1 MTGPDRDL
9 PQPTGGSTPVPQ
21 PVTDRDAD
29 RTARTAD
36 GPGRPPAPGSPGSRI
51 ADSDADTTI
60 VHRREL
66 SGGATTGAG
75 QADESAGGTHGSA
88 APAAAGAERTATSS
102 GYSYSADPASAPPT
116 RSYPTTGA
124 ADDDIYGTG
133 SSSPVSNYAT
143 APDQGTGRGGFF
155 SQRPQSAQPE
165 LAPAKSR
172 VLQNIGGAIL
182 GLLLTLGLVILY
194 SILNGQGQVL
204 FTGSTG
210 GRFLL
215 LGLVLIAAIPAF
227 LAGWAPA
234 AAWVPGALLSI
245 LGIIALFS
253 AGFQSWLVARS
264 NDWFKGPSVGQFVVG
279 VALPLGLALLFAGLG
294 SVWARRAGAH
304 SVLARLGH
312 R

>member
-9 PQPTGGSTPVPQ
+9 PQPAGGSTPWQ
-21 PVTDRDAD
+21 KRADRGADLPPSTADAD
-29 RTARTAD
+29 REAA
-36 GPGRPPAPGSPGSRI
+36 GPSTSQFSSGE
-51 ADSDADTTI
+51 SDEATTI
-60 VHRREL
+60 VHHREL

-88 APAAAGAERTATSS
+88 APAAAAVERTATSS
-102 GYSYSADPASAPPT
+102 GYSYADPATAPPT

-124 ADDDIYGTG
+124 ADDDSHGTG

-143 APDQGTGRGGFF
+143 APDQDTGRGGFF

-172 VLQNIGGAIL
+172 VPQNIGGAIL
-182 GLLLTLGLVILY
+182 GLLLTLGPVILY
-194 SILNGQGQVL
+194 SILNGRGQVL

-264 NDWFKGPSVGQFVVG
+264 NDWFKGPSVGQFIVG

>member
-21 PVTDRDAD
+21 PATDRDAG

-36 GPGRPPAPGSPGSRI
+36 GPGRPPAPGSPGPI

-66 SGGATTGAG
+66 SGEATTGAG
-75 QADESAGGTHGSA
+75 RADESAGGARGSA
-88 APAAAGAERTATSS
+88 APAAAAAERTATSS
-102 GYSYSADPASAPPT
+102 GYSYSADPAPAPPT
-116 RSYPTTGA
+116 RSYPTTGD
-124 ADDDIYGTG
+124 ADHDSYGTG
-133 SSSPVSNYAT
+133 SSSPVSDYAT
-143 APDQGTGRGGFF
+143 APDQDTGRGGFF

-182 GLLLTLGLVILY
+182 GLVLTLGPVILY
-194 SILNGQGQVL
+194 STLHGQGQVL

-215 LGLVLIAAIPAF
+215 FGLVLIAAIPAF

-279 VALPLGLALLFAGLG
+279 VALPLGLALLLAGLG

-312 R
+312 L